1 MFRHTPRSAVTVV
14 LMTGL
19 LALAMHADYAM
30 AQQPQ
35 SQHIFYQ
42 RMGSR
47 IDTVQAQIKG
57 LQKELSSDASGKD
70 GRGPSAYD
78 SNSGIYQQLK
88 AMDDQCRDLERELRS
103 LGSGSFDSGY
113 DIYRR
118 QQSIEYY
125 VTAMERQ
132 VRQMRKWVRQPDD
145 AEGGRAGD
153 REETPMEEEDGVSD
167 EDWAEEWAKGTE

>member
-1 MFRHTPRSAVTVV
+1 MFLHTPRSAVTVALV
-14 LMTGL
+14 TGL
-19 LALAMHADYAM
+19 LALAAHADYAM

-35 SQHIFYQ
+35 SQQIFSQ

-57 LQKELSSDASGKD
+57 LQKELSGEASGKD

-78 SNSGIYQQLK
+78 SNSGIHQQLK

-103 LGSGSFDSGY
+103 MGSGSFDSGY
-113 DIYRR
+113 DVYRK

-132 VRQMRKWVRQPDD
+132 VRQLRKWVQQPDD
-145 AEGGRAGD
+145 AEGGRAGQP
-153 REETPMEEEDGVSD
+153 EETPMEEDGVSD
-167 EDWAEEWAKGTE
+167 EDWAEEWAKGTD